1 MTFRKIDE
9 RLLSLVDQDTGEIL
23 DVEAFEELKME
34 RTAKAENMALWVL
47 DLKDEAAALAA
58 EIQRLREH
66 KTAAERKAESLKRYL
81 QIVTDGQKLKTPLVT
96 VSYRTTSSVEV
107 TDSAAVIKWAQ
118 DTNRDDEVLKY
129 AEPEISKTAVKAL
142 LQDGTQV
149 PGATIVSNVSTVIK

>member
-1 MTFRKIDE
+1 MTFREIDE
-9 RLLSLVDQDTGEIL
+9 RLLALVDQETGEIL

-58 EIQRLREH
+58 EIQRLRER